1 MIDYND
7 LYAETVEGVPNSGNL
22 VLGGLILLAV
32 VGGGG
37 YVIWNERRRRS
48 GAARPVT
55 ADAPLAPPDMSDIS
69 ARDPLDVVAQP
80 AARQTLDESELLAAI
95 AALDPLTR
103 NGLEHLLRDPV
114 AASALLRR
122 LASLDPELIRV
133 VRGLDR
139 ETRALLLA
147 LTSE

>member
-1 MIDYND
+1 MSAHVHRD
-7 LYAETVEGVPNSGNL
+7 
-22 VLGGLILLAV
+22 
-32 VGGGG
+32 
-37 YVIWNERRRRS
+37 
-48 GAARPVT
+48 VT
-55 ADAPLAPPDMSDIS
+55 AQPP
-69 ARDPLDVVAQP
+69 QGK
-80 AARQTLDESELLAAI
+80 TFEGTELLAAI
-95 AALDPLTR
+95 AALDPVGR
-103 NGLEHLLRDPV
+103 NGLEQLLRDPG